1 MNPDTFARYAG
12 SNVPR
17 YTSYP
22 TASVFSPAV
31 GESDYRAWLGAL
43 APATETSLYVH
54 VPFCR
59 SMCLYCGCHTTVTG
73 RDEPVARYLAAV
85 EMELGLVADATPDSL
100 PVVHLHFGGGT
111 PTLMLPVQ
119 VLRLVGLLRD
129 WFAFTPDAEVAI
141 EIDPRTLTP
150 EMATTLGAAGFNRAS
165 VGVQCFD
172 PAVQRAI
179 NRIQTFEQTAAA
191 VAALRKADLDRIS
204 FDLIYGLPRQSVGSC
219 LETIDKALMLEP
231 DRFAVFGYA
240 HVPNFKPHQRRIE
253 ADSLPGASARLEQS
267 RLIGEALAGAG
278 YVPIGLDHY
287 ARPDDPLAI
296 AWRKGTLRRNF
307 QGYTTD
313 TADAL
318 IGLGASS
325 IGRLPGGYVQNAV
338 LIADYQKRVAAG
350 RLPTVRGYA
359 LSGEDR
365 LRGAIIERLMCD
377 RRVDLHAVCA
387 EFGSAPEQVID
398 PVRLDGLVRDGL
410 IERRG
415 LVVEVKEEAFALLR
429 SVAAAFDAHLAD
441 TSGRHA
447 QAV

>member
-1 MNPDTFARYAG
+1 MRPDTFARYAG

-22 TASVFSPAV
+22 TAPVFSAAV
-31 GESDYRAWLGAL
+31 GDADYRAWLGGL
-43 APATETSLYVH
+43 APDSRTSLYVH

-59 SMCLYCGCHTTVTG
+59 SMCLYCGCHTTVTA
-73 RDEPVARYLAAV
+73 RDEPVDRYLAAV
-85 EMELGLVADATPDSL
+85 EQELRLVADAAPRDL

-111 PTLMLPVQ
+111 PTLMEPRQ
-119 VLRLVGLLRD
+119 MLRLAGLLRKR
-129 WFAFTPDAEVAI
+129 FAFTADAEVAV
-141 EIDPRTLTP
+141 EIDPRTFSR
-150 EMATTLGAAGFNRAS
+150 EMASALGAAGFNRAS
-165 VGVQCFD
+165 IGVQCFD
-172 PAVQRAI
+172 PAVQQAI
-179 NRIQTFEQTAAA
+179 NRLQSFEQTGAA
-191 VAALRKADLDRIS
+191 VAALREAGIERIS
-204 FDLIYGLPRQSVGSC
+204 FDLIYGLPRQSVRSC
-219 LETIDKALMLEP
+219 LETIDKALRLEP

-240 HVPNFKPHQRRIE
+240 HVPNFKPHQRRIDAE
-253 ADSLPGASARLEQS
+253 TLPGASARLEQS
-267 RLIGEALAGAG
+267 RIISEALADAG
-278 YVPIGLDHY
+278 YVPVGLDHF
-287 ARPDDPLAI
+287 ARPDDPLAL
-296 AWRKGTLRRNF
+296 AFRSGELRRNF

-338 LIADYQKRVAAG
+338 LISDYQKRVAAG
-350 RLPTVRGYA
+350 RLPIVRGYA
-359 LSGEDR
+359 LTGEDR
-365 LRGAIIERLMCD
+365 VRGAIIERLMCD
-377 RRVDLHAVCA
+377 RRVDLDAVCA

-398 PVRLDGLVRDGL
+398 PVRLDGLERDGL